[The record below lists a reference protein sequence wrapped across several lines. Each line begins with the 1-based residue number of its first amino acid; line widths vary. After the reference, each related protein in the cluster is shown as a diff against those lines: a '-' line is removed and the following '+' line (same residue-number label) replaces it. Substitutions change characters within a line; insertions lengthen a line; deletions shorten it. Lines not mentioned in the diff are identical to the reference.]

1 MTPSGAPG
9 NPDVADASRRTWL
22 ALERTWLAWWR
33 TGIGATAVAL
43 AIGRFLPALTGGAHW
58 PFRVLGICYGILAVA
73 VLVISA
79 LRQRHAAAA
88 LHRGTFDELSW
99 PLVVVLAGAA
109 VVLGIATVAL
119 IAVEL

>member
-9 NPDVADASRRTWL
+9 NPDVADPSRRTWL

-33 TGIGATAVAL
+33 TGIGVTAVAL
-43 AIGRFLPALTGGAHW
+43 AIGRFLPSVTGGAHW
-58 PFRVLGICYGILAVA
+58 PFRVLGICYGILAIV

-88 LHRGTFDELSW
+88 LRRGTFDELSSS
-99 PLVVVLAGAA
+99 LVSALAGAA
-109 VVLGIATVAL
+109 VALGIATVVL